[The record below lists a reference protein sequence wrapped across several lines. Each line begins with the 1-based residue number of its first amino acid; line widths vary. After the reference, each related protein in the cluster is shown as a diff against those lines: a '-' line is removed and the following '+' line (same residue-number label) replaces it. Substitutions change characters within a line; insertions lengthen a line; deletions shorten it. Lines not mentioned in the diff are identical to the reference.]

1 MRFRSLISVFLGRR
15 LLEEYDHSVND
26 SWILN
31 PCSGATWKLACLLWQ
46 LFFYPARWYF
56 ARTRPGGTPSQA
68 EPSWD
73 AMRNHD
79 NARAFINN
87 VLIRHA
93 VKKGKKIKKKKKE
106 KRKKEKRQRVQ
117 CFAFSFANG
126 GENGEFQRLRCENVF
141 NRKSETSP
149 VKTRDSSRLFLWIQ
163 ARPGLGIEAYKGKKK
178 IPLVRVPCN
187 ATPVSKRSRASFL
200 QATIVTYDP
209 SRPRASNSGHL
220 SFVNRSFE
228 VVVPSR
234 GFLVRGFLDRASF
247 RTHAHCLSLR
257 LPRDNYRW
265 LAERNRSPTGEERDS
280 GRCSREKY
288 EALGW

>member
-1 MRFRSLISVFLGRR
+1 MWKRFQPEVR
-15 LLEEYDHSVND
+15 D
-26 SWILN
+26 
-31 PCSGATWKLACLLWQ
+31 K
-46 LFFYPARWYF
+46 
-56 ARTRPGGTPSQA
+56 PG
-68 EPSWD
+68 E
-73 AMRNHD
+73 
-79 NARAFINN
+79 NARFLA
-87 VLIRHA
+87 
-93 VKKGKKIKKKKKE
+93 
-106 KRKKEKRQRVQ
+106 
-117 CFAFSFANG
+117 
-126 GENGEFQRLRCENVF
+126 
-141 NRKSETSP
+141 
-149 VKTRDSSRLFLWIQ
+149 RLFLWIQ

-200 QATIVTYDP
+200 QATRGSDHHL
-209 SRPRASNSGHL
+209 RPLSASNSGHL

-288 EALGW
+288 EVLGW